1 MRGSGLVPREK
12 KEQPYA
18 PSSLAKQSKTHILK
32 QAQHLIICRII
43 RDKKPQIRIIQHRRN
58 PNQPRPPPGNNT
70 HILPAIQTL
79 LPLPMM
85 HIIQIRNRRSQALD
99 PGRGTVF
106 APRRADVDLV
116 RALKGADDVV
126 VDFGGALAEVRPL
139 VGLVGEAVLVGALGA
154 PDDSG

>member
-1 MRGSGLVPREK
+1 
-12 KEQPYA
+12 
-18 PSSLAKQSKTHILK
+18 
-32 QAQHLIICRII
+32 
-43 RDKKPQIRIIQHRRN
+43 
-58 PNQPRPPPGNNT
+58 
-70 HILPAIQTL
+70 
-79 LPLPMM
+79 MM

-99 PGRGTVF
+99 PGRGTVL

>member
-1 MRGSGLVPREK
+1 
-12 KEQPYA
+12 
-18 PSSLAKQSKTHILK
+18 
-32 QAQHLIICRII
+32 
-43 RDKKPQIRIIQHRRN
+43 
-58 PNQPRPPPGNNT
+58 
-70 HILPAIQTL
+70 
-79 LPLPMM
+79 MM

-154 PDDSG
+154 PDDSCRGAGGVEAGVGFVAFVRVAELAVDLGVCFCGGGMSVYVWKTGMEAENGKVYGFLALDLRLLSSKREIVF